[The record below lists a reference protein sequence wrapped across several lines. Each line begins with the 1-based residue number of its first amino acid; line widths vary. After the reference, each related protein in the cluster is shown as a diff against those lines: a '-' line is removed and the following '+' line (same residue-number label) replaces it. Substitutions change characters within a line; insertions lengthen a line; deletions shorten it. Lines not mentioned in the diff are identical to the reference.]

1 MSIDA
6 RWEDE
11 NGKEIEVVMSPPRSR
26 FETLIPEANVEWF
39 PCLRY
44 IDLYGDTTFNQLQIP
59 QLLADLKQAILEA
72 ESPETRAHMQSLIDL
87 VQRAMG
93 VVHTYIKFYGD

>member
-1 MSIDA
+1 MSIDT

-11 NGKEIEVVMSPPRSR
+11 DGNEIEVVLSPPRSR
-26 FETLIPEANVEWF
+26 FETLIPEANVEGF

-44 IDLYGDTTFNQLQIP
+44 IDLYGNTTFNQLQLP
-59 QLLADLKQAILEA
+59 QLLADLKQAILQA
-72 ESPETRAHMQSLIDL
+72 ESPETRAHMESLIDL
-87 VQRAMG
+87 VQRAIG